1 MAKDC
6 LTEGNIP
13 HCECAICL
21 ENFGEGDNFIKTD
34 CYHYFHHACLVRY
47 ATAFLSSQ
55 QKEGEDPAPVHMLN
69 QEEKVHVKEMPTA
82 FETHA
87 RAFEVFHS
95 KLRAQVFVD
104 LSLRHLNSPQHP
116 VVTIFVSVCLFDA
129 LIWTSLLYFSFFA
142 STYLKKTSVSK
153 PLSVLIPCPYSLF
166 WFLFLLFFSFLNMNA
181 FSYFPSSFQV

>member
-69 QEEKVHVKEMPTA
+69 QEEKVRVREMPTA
-82 FETHA
+82 CKTHA

-95 KLRAQVFVD
+95 KLRAQAQVVVD
-104 LSLRHLNSPQHP
+104 LSLGHFSSPHHP
-116 VVTIFVSVCLFDA
+116 VVTIFVTVRQL
-129 LIWTSLLYFSFFA
+129 
-142 STYLKKTSVSK
+142 
-153 PLSVLIPCPYSLF
+153 
-166 WFLFLLFFSFLNMNA
+166 
-181 FSYFPSSFQV
+181 